1 MSIGNSGHGDNDL
14 KQDPPAAGFPGAVR
28 CVAAA
33 FAACF
38 VLLGTMAPAMAEKRT
53 LKLFNTHTHET
64 LTITFKKNGRYIPS
78 ALREL
83 NRFLRD
89 WRRNEATKMDPELFD
104 LVWDVYRKSGAKKPI
119 HVVSA
124 YRSPATN
131 GMLRKRSRGVARNSQ
146 HTRGRAMDYFIPG
159 VSVAKLRA
167 AGLRKEVGGV
177 GYYPRSRTP
186 FVHMDTGRVRHWPR
200 MTRKQ
205 LARVFPNGKTIHVP
219 SDGKPMPRYKQALA
233 ELNRREARS
242 GKASYAREKA
252 PSRRK
257 QRQAIQVA
265 KREKPAEEKKPRNTA
280 KPVVAAAF
288 DPVSDDDDVVLTP
301 TARKDSG
308 ANAREGGNLFSGIAS
323 RLTGDDARKKPPG
336 NIPDADESKSDK
348 PTAQSDVAP
357 GVTKPEN
364 APEPEQTPEKAT
376 PEPIVIAATP
386 LSKPARAAQPDD
398 PATVPGAEAQIA
410 TADSATEPQ
419 AGDPALV
426 LASADSAPATLPPV
440 GGPTVE
446 GAVNSDPQAA
456 PASGNPADFVVAALP
471 PQTRTRSF
479 VQTGDPIAAA
489 NEIISGRTPS
499 ARPLIKI
506 DEPLAY
512 ANATTGGPIG
522 KPILPDRNIVGSTLS
537 AAASTADAEIEPPMQ
552 VAALNPR
559 ELSPRSQTPVA
570 RKAPARAM
578 PIIGDLRSLLDAD
591 KPFAPGIAFGKLLT
605 TNTTTRTLV
614 FAELRHPEVES
625 IGSYLEKPQ
634 RILKRTFA
642 EGFQSELRTDRFTGA
657 AVGVIRSI
665 FTP

>member
-1 MSIGNSGHGDNDL
+1 
-14 KQDPPAAGFPGAVR
+14 
-28 CVAAA
+28 
-33 FAACF
+33 
-38 VLLGTMAPAMAEKRT
+38 MAPALAEKRT

-64 LTITFKKNGRYIPS
+64 VTITFKKNGRYIPS
-78 ALREL
+78 AIREL

-104 LVWDVYRKSGAKKPI
+104 LVWDVYRKTGAKKPI
-119 HVVSA
+119 HVVSG

-131 GMLRKRSRGVARNSQ
+131 NMLRKRSRGVARKSQ
-146 HTRGRAMDYFIPG
+146 HTRGKAMDFFIPG

-167 AGLRKEVGGV
+167 AGLRKEIGGV

-200 MTRKQ
+200 MTRRQ
-205 LARVFPNGKTIHVP
+205 LARVFPKGKTIHVP

-233 ELNRREARS
+233 DLNRREARS

-257 QRQAIQVA
+257 QREATRVA
-265 KREKPAEEKKPRNTA
+265 KREKPAEKKKPRNTQ

-301 TARKDSG
+301 AARKNGG

-323 RLTGDDARKKPPG
+323 RLTGDSAGKKPPG
-336 NIPDADESKSDK
+336 NIPDADKSKSAK
-348 PTAQSDVAP
+348 PTAQSETAP
-357 GVTKPEN
+357 GVAKPEK
-364 APEPEQTPEKAT
+364 APEPVKAE

-398 PATVPGAEAQIA
+398 PADASDAQALIANAESGS
-410 TADSATEPQ
+410 DPQ
-419 AGDPALV
+419 AGDPAFV
-426 LASADSAPATLPPV
+426 LASSDSTPATLPPA
-440 GGPTVE
+440 
-446 GAVNSDPQAA
+446 GAQTADAA
-456 PASGNPADFVVAALP
+456 INTEQQTNPASENPADFVVAALP
-471 PQTRTRSF
+471 PQSRTRSF

-489 NEIISGRTPS
+489 NEVISGQTPS

-522 KPILPDRNIVGSTLS
+522 KPILPDRNIVGSTGP
-537 AAASTADAEIEPPMQ
+537 ATASTADARTEAPTQI
-552 VAALNPR
+552 AALNPR
-559 ELSPRSQTPVA
+559 EFSPRSQTPVA

-578 PIIGDLRSLLDAD
+578 PTIGDLRSLLDAD
-591 KPFAPGIAFGKLLT
+591 KPFAPGIAYGKLLT

>member
-1 MSIGNSGHGDNDL
+1 
-14 KQDPPAAGFPGAVR
+14 
-28 CVAAA
+28 
-33 FAACF
+33 
-38 VLLGTMAPAMAEKRT
+38 MAPASAEKRT

-119 HVVSA
+119 HVVSG

-131 GMLRKRSRGVARNSQ
+131 NMLRKRSRGVARKSQ

-200 MTRKQ
+200 MTRRQ
-205 LARVFPNGKTIHVP
+205 LARVFPKGKTIHVP

-257 QRQAIQVA
+257 KREAIQVA
-265 KREKPAEEKKPRNTA
+265 KREKPAEKKKPKKTA

-301 TARKDSG
+301 KARTGAS

-323 RLTGDDARKKPPG
+323 RLSGDSAGKKPPG
-336 NIPDADESKSDK
+336 NIPDANKSKAGK
-348 PTAQSDVAP
+348 PTAQSDAAP

-364 APEPEQTPEKAT
+364 TPEKTTEPEPANAE
-376 PEPIVIAATP
+376 PEPIVIAARP
-386 LSKPARAAQPDD
+386 LSKPARTAQPAD
-398 PATVPGAEAQIA
+398 TTGAEAQIA
-410 TADSATEPQ
+410 NAESGSDSQT
-419 AGDPALV
+419 DNPAVV
-426 LASADSAPATLPPV
+426 LASADSTPATLPPA
-440 GGPTVE
+440 
-446 GAVNSDPQAA
+446 GAQAA
-456 PASGNPADFVVAALP
+456 DAALNNGPQTTPASENPADFVVAALP

-479 VQTGDPIAAA
+479 VQNGDPIAAA
-489 NEIISGRTPS
+489 NEIISGQTPS

-522 KPILPDRNIVGSTLS
+522 KPILPDRNIVGSVPP
-537 AAASTADAEIEPPMQ
+537 AAAGAADRKTEAPMQ

-559 ELSPRSQTPVA
+559 ELSPRNQTPVA

-578 PIIGDLRSLLDAD
+578 PVIGDLRSLLDAD
-591 KPFAPGIAFGKLLT
+591 KPFEPGVAFGRLLT

>member
-1 MSIGNSGHGDNDL
+1 MS
-14 KQDPPAAGFPGAVR
+14 PA
-28 CVAAA
+28 
-33 FAACF
+33 
-38 VLLGTMAPAMAEKRT
+38 LAEKRT

-104 LVWDVYRKSGAKKPI
+104 LVWDVYRRSGAKKPI
-119 HVVSA
+119 HVVSG

-146 HTRGRAMDYFIPG
+146 HTRGKAMDYFIPG

-167 AGLRKEVGGV
+167 NGLRKEVGGV

-205 LARVFPNGKTIHVP
+205 LARVFPKGKTIHVP

-233 ELNRREARS
+233 ELNRRESRS

-257 QRQAIQVA
+257 QREAIQVA
-265 KREKPAEEKKPRNTA
+265 KREKPAEKKKPRNTA

-301 TARKDSG
+301 KARKNAPAS
-308 ANAREGGNLFSGIAS
+308 AREGGNLFSGIAS
-323 RLTGDDARKKPPG
+323 RLSGNDAANKPPA
-336 NIPDADESKSDK
+336 NIPGTDKSKTEK
-348 PTAQSDVAP
+348 PTAQSGVAP

-364 APEPEQTPEKAT
+364 AQEPERAPEIET
-376 PEPIVIAATP
+376 PEPIVIAARP
-386 LSKPARAAQPDD
+386 LSKPTRAAQPAG
-398 PATVPGAEAQIA
+398 PADLSGAEAQIA
-410 TADSATEPQ
+410 NAESGTDTQ
-419 AGDPALV
+419 AGDATLV
-426 LASADSAPATLPPV
+426 LASADSAPATLPPTA
-440 GGPTVE
+440 GSAAIANG
-446 GAVNSDPQAA
+446 PQAA
-456 PASGNPADFVVAALP
+456 PTSGNPADFVVAALP
-471 PQTRTRSF
+471 PQSRTRSF
-479 VQTGDPIAAA
+479 VQTGDAVAAA

-512 ANATTGGPIG
+512 ANASSGGPIG
-522 KPILPDRNIVGSTLS
+522 KPILPDRNIVGSVPPI
-537 AAASTADAEIEPPMQ
+537 AAGSNVSGPTVAGTADTETGVPMQ
-552 VAALNPR
+552 VAALNPS
-559 ELSPRSQTPVA
+559 ELSPRSQTPIA
-570 RKAPARAM
+570 RQAPARAM
-578 PIIGDLRSLLDAD
+578 PIIGDLRSLLDSD
-591 KPFAPGIAFGKLLT
+591 KPFEPGIAFGRLLT
-605 TNTTTRTLV
+605 TDTTTRTLV

-634 RILKRTFA
+634 RVLKRTFG

-657 AVGVIRSI
+657 AVGVIKSI